1 MASIKDLKN
10 NQSNLTIDATGS
22 SNNDTEVIDATQ
34 PPKTTNNTTKN
45 NSGKTVVNLNGM
57 FEQPKG
63 NHTNITPNSPTQ
75 KRVQG
80 GRVQESKDILID
92 VSGESKRVKAD
103 LSELPDLTP
112 EEEAFAKEHYVDNPM
127 ERILEGEDS
136 LLGKYLDNKE
146 AELKAGYEAVAYNKK
161 KEELEQEAELTGDD
175 SALIDFEN
183 ENETLSELD
192 NKNVAVVS
200 DDDILSSLDNNKEED
215 EPMANTEEEK
225 IEETTVQVEEEE
237 IDFGIED
244 EEPSEDTMEETVEEE
259 VEESTEEEEVVEEE
273 DETSYDEEDNVL
285 NNLDDVSTESE
296 TVEEE
301 KPKKIEKPD
310 IDLEVTQVENTGNDI
325 INSIDE
331 SLEIEEE
338 NVPDPEDDSAAILQ
352 KLKDLA
358 TARLKPVSKRLD
370 ISSFTVIKQPIS
382 NTKQFNINPVKA
394 AKWVLMNQEATVMMK
409 EFTGAELER
418 LREFTQEG
426 VNSVSSITKRYKLIY
441 DHIDSAKPASFETW
455 LKTTPFSDEDNYF
468 FAIYI
473 ASFKGANYI
482 PRDCSDQETCK
493 ETWLTED
500 VDIMDMVKFE
510 DEDAKKKFAK
520 IYQAEDSSTTKAGL
534 YVSERVALSN
544 TVAVS
549 FREPSIYTRIELA
562 SLDAEFREKYSAVLE
577 YIPYID
583 SLYLIDQ
590 EQGTLTPVGY
600 KSFADNNVKTTK
612 SKIQQFAKVL
622 STLSI
627 DEFGTIRPFVNSIA
641 TRTNGLSYIIPEC
654 TCPKCNKVVEEVTT
668 TAEELLFTRY
678 QLGALVNTS
687 LN

>member
-10 NQSNLTIDATGS
+10 NQDDITIDATGGSKSSKKEESNTTQSS
-22 SNNDTEVIDATQ
+22 SN
-34 PPKTTNNTTKN
+34 TKN
-45 NSGKTVVNLNGM
+45 GNNKTVVNLNGM

-63 NHTNITPNSPTQ
+63 NHTNITPKSPSQ

-80 GRVQESKDILID
+80 GRVQESKDVVID
-92 VSGESKRVKAD
+92 ATGGGGRVAAD
-103 LSELPDLTP
+103 LSSLPDMTP
-112 EEEAFAKEHYVDNPM
+112 EEAAYAKEHYVDNPV
-127 ERILEGEDS
+127 ERLLEGEDS
-136 LLGKYLDNKE
+136 MLGKYLDNKE
-146 AELKAGYEAVAYNKK
+146 AELKAGYEAVAYNKQ
-161 KEELEQEAELTGDD
+161 KEELEEEAELTGDD
-175 SALIDFEN
+175 SALIEFEN
-183 ENETLSELD
+183 SNGNITKLDQEN
-192 NKNVAVVS
+192 NVAVVN
-200 DDDILSSLDNNKEED
+200 DDDILSSLESDNEEEEEIMPNDKEEKVV
-215 EPMANTEEEK
+215 EEVVE
-225 IEETTVQVEEEE
+225 QVEEEN
-237 IDFGIED
+237 IDYDMD
-244 EEPSEDTMEETVEEE
+244 EEETTIDAVEEDVEEE
-259 VEESTEEEEVVEEE
+259 ETESEEE
-273 DETSYDEEDNVL
+273 DIEESEDDEVL
-285 NNLDDVSTESE
+285 NNLDDISTDEPVS
-296 TVEEE
+296 EEKKDEKE

-325 INSIDE
+325 INEIDE
-331 SLEIEEE
+331 ALEVEEE
-338 NVPDPEDDSAAILQ
+338 DNADPEDDSAEILQ

-358 TARLKPVSKRLD
+358 TERLKPVSKRLD

-382 NTKQFNINPVKA
+382 NTKQFNVNPVKA

-418 LREFTQEG
+418 LREFTQDG
-426 VNSVSSITKRYKLIY
+426 VNSVSSISKRYKLIY
-441 DHIDSAKPASFETW
+441 DHIDSPKPASFETW

-482 PRDCSDQETCK
+482 PRDCSDQTSCK

-510 DEDAKKKFAK
+510 DEEAKKKFAK
-520 IYQAEDSSTTKAGL
+520 IYQSEDSSMTKAGL
-534 YVSERVALSN
+534 YVSERVPLSN

-562 SLDAEFREKYSAVLE
+562 SLDTEFRDKYSAIME

-583 SLYLIDQ
+583 SLYLINQ
-590 EQGTLTPVGY
+590 EEGTLTPVGY
-600 KSFADNNVKTTK
+600 KSFADNNIKTTK

-627 DEFGTIRPFVNSIA
+627 DEFGTIRPFVNAIA
-641 TRTNGLSYIIPEC
+641 TRSNGISYIIPEC
-654 TCPKCNKVVEEVTT
+654 TCPKCGKIVEEVST
-668 TAEELLFTRY
+668 TAEEMLFTRY

>member
-10 NQSNLTIDATGS
+10 DQNSLVIDATGS
-22 SNNDTEVIDATQ
+22 SNSSNDAEVIDATQ
-34 PPKTTNNTTKN
+34 SSKKNTTSKN
-45 NSGKTVVNLNGM
+45 NSNKTVVNLNGM

-63 NHTNITPNSPTQ
+63 NHTNVTPNSPTQ

-80 GRVQESKDILID
+80 GRVQEPSNDILID
-92 VSGESKRVKAD
+92 VTGESKREIAD
-103 LSELPDLTP
+103 LSDLPSMTP
-112 EEEAFAKEHYVDNPM
+112 EEEAYAKEHYVDDPVDRM
-127 ERILEGEDS
+127 LEGEDS

-146 AELKAGYEAVAYNKK
+146 AELKTGYETVAYNKK
-161 KEELEQEAELTGDD
+161 KEELEEEAELTGDD

-183 ENETLSELD
+183 ENVPISEME
-192 NKNVAVVS
+192 KSVAVVS
-200 DDDILSSLDNNKEED
+200 DDDILSSLNKNKEED
-215 EPMANTEEEK
+215 NQMSNTEEEK
-225 IEETTVQVEEEE
+225 VEETVQVEEN
-237 IDFGIED
+237 IDFDLDEEESVEEETIEESDD
-244 EEPSEDTMEETVEEE
+244 EEPVEDN
-259 VEESTEEEEVVEEE
+259 EEE
-273 DETSYDEEDNVL
+273 DVL
-285 NNLDDVSTESE
+285 NNLDDVSTDEPTE
-296 TVEEE
+296 EAKVEEE
-301 KPKKIEKPD
+301 KPKKVEKPD

-325 INSIDE
+325 INDIDE

-338 NVPDPEDDSAAILQ
+338 DTPESEDDSAAILQ

-358 TARLKPVSKRLD
+358 TERLKPVAKRLD

-382 NTKQFNINPVKA
+382 NTKQFNVNPVKA

-418 LREFTQEG
+418 LREFTQDG
-426 VNSVSSITKRYKLIY
+426 VKSVSAITKRYKLIY
-441 DHIDSAKPASFETW
+441 DHIDSPKPASFETW

-473 ASFKGANYI
+473 ASFKEANYI
-482 PRDCSDQETCK
+482 PRDCSDQDSCK
-493 ETWLTED
+493 ETWLTENIN
-500 VDIMDMVKFE
+500 IMDMVKFE
-510 DEDAKKKFAK
+510 DEEAKNKFK
-520 IYQAEDSSTTKAGL
+520 RIYQEEDSSTTKAGL

-562 SLDAEFREKYSAVLE
+562 SLDAEFREKYSAILE
-577 YIPYID
+577 YVPYID

-590 EQGTLTPVGY
+590 EMGTLTPVGY

-627 DEFGTIRPFVNSIA
+627 DEFGTIRPFVNTIA

-654 TCPKCNKVVEEVTT
+654 TCPKCNKIVEEVTT

-687 LN
+687 LS